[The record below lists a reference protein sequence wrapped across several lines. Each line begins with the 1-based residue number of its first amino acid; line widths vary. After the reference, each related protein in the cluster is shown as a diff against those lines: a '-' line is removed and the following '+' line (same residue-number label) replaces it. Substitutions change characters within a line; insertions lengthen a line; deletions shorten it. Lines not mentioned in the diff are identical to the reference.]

1 MINTLEEGIRSLR
14 LMAEVCNLERE
25 NEDVDAHSAIF
36 QCLFLRL
43 SFNLKDLKQN
53 IFHGEGGVHLVSVHY
68 ILTRSQ
74 DDCGVTNHI
83 KTVENRIKS
92 LCNYQA
98 NFIEARTIKN

>member
-25 NEDVDAHSAIF
+25 NEDVDAHSAAF
-36 QCLFLRL
+36 QRLFPRL
-43 SFNLKDLKQN
+43 SSNLKNLQQN
-53 IFHGEGGVHLVSVHY
+53 IFHGEGEVHLVNAHY
-68 ILTRSQ
+68 VLTRTQ
-74 DDCGVTNHI
+74 DYCGVTNHL

-98 NFIEARTIKN
+98 NFIDQEQ